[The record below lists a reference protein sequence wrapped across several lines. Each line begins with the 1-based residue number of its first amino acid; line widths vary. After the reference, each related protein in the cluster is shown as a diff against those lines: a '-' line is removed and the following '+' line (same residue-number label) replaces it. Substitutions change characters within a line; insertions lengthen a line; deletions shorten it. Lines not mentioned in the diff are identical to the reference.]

1 MEKGKNLSSS
11 FLIQVTSD
19 FLQGL
24 FGGRWYFKLFN
35 LGMGLGGLVMACL
48 GMFTHVHPEEIDN
61 SNCGNVG
68 MWGAGESIKAVF
80 ANSAAA
86 TSFGCKAP
94 V

>member
-1 MEKGKNLSSS
+1 MEKGNNLSSS

-48 GMFTHVHPEEIDN
+48 GMLTHFHTHEID
-61 SNCGNVG
+61 
-68 MWGAGESIKAVF
+68 K
-80 ANSAAA
+80 
-86 TSFGCKAP
+86 
-94 V
+94 